1 MFYFS
6 TFNLQLLFCHTAAR
20 PRYPVTFP
28 NIYSNVTIPIISAII
43 SQLYKTLSIMSD
55 LSNTDVIKAT
65 RYWLEHTVIG
75 FNFCPFAKREFVRQS
90 IRYWVSDAETIE
102 QALEDL
108 LKAVSELEQDTSIE
122 TTLLILPKGFADFED
137 YLDLLDMAN
146 ELLHMQELE
155 GVFQLASFHPEYC
168 FEGQLKHDP
177 ANFTNRS
184 PYPMLHLLR
193 EASIEKA
200 LEFVDDPDAIPERNV
215 ELAREKGIDVFKK
228 VLNKS
233 INSSG

>member
-1 MFYFS
+1 
-6 TFNLQLLFCHTAAR
+6 
-20 PRYPVTFP
+20 
-28 NIYSNVTIPIISAII
+28 
-43 SQLYKTLSIMSD
+43 MSD

-122 TTLLILPKGFADFED
+122 TTLVILPQAFTDFED

-215 ELAREKGIDVFKK
+215 EFAREKGADVFKTILSK
-228 VLNKS
+228 ALSNERD
-233 INSSG
+233 

>member
-1 MFYFS
+1 
-6 TFNLQLLFCHTAAR
+6 
-20 PRYPVTFP
+20 
-28 NIYSNVTIPIISAII
+28 
-43 SQLYKTLSIMSD
+43 MSEP
-55 LSNTDVIKAT
+55 SNTSVIKAT

-90 IRYWVSDAETIE
+90 IRYWVSDADKIE

-108 LKAVSELEQDTSIE
+108 LTSISELEQDASIE
-122 TTLLILPKGFADFED
+122 TTLVILPKGFADFED

-146 ELLHMQELE
+146 ELLAMQELE
-155 GVFQLASFHPEYC
+155 GVFQLASFHPDYC

-177 ANFTNRS
+177 ANYTNRS

-200 LEFVDDPDAIPERNV
+200 LEFVDDPDAIPERNI
-215 ELAREKGIDVFKK
+215 EYARKLGVDILKDQ
-228 VLNKS
+228 LSKS
-233 INSSG
+233 LKI

>member
-1 MFYFS
+1 M
-6 TFNLQLLFCHTAAR
+6 
-20 PRYPVTFP
+20 
-28 NIYSNVTIPIISAII
+28 
-43 SQLYKTLSIMSD
+43 
-55 LSNTDVIKAT
+55 
-65 RYWLEHTVIG
+65 
-75 FNFCPFAKREFVRQS
+75 
-90 IRYWVSDAETIE
+90 
-102 QALEDL
+102 
-108 LKAVSELEQDTSIE
+108 
-122 TTLLILPKGFADFED
+122 PKGFADFED